1 MRIEDT
7 QVSNKTIPSLY
18 TQTDDSV
25 ENNKSN
31 NIESRTP
38 LFTKIQL
45 KNISVNSKKSAA
57 ISVRINI
64 NNPEIYVSNRS
75 TKRNIIAYQSF
86 KTGYFI
92 DEKSDVNPYVKF
104 RYEAL
109 NYANDEFY
117 SKIIELKNLE
127 SKDPEDYASKYK
139 PIKQIND
146 EINEYLDD
154 LVDFYIDLQ
163 KQIDTIIPKDLP
175 NVNEYVKYKDDI
187 IGKKEYYTQDLPY
200 KNPKNQTLTEE
211 QKQLVDQFLDVF
223 VDEYNKK
230 KLAWYFG
237 AILSNVSLSDE
248 TISKLMIVTSESGG
262 SGKSTLINALAKG
275 LLTNPYIQIVS
286 NFDEYFST
294 TDKFSTSSLVPCRL
308 TIFSEAEFNGTFG
321 MKEEHD
327 FSGLDKSSIKAWI
340 TEGTISVERKY
351 EEKKQKQMNGLG
363 IILTNHPPVVSA
375 RDLTR
380 RFLSVVIKSGDMITD
395 KSKKLKM
402 NKHEVYKYIEDNA
415 QAFANYFVLFYNIN
429 KTRYQS
435 LDYDFED
442 TQLDISESSSLY
454 DNNIK
459 EEKSQLNQLS
469 IIDRITQI
477 CIDNNIKHKKIIELL
492 IESQS
497 QSNKN
502 IKWCDSYVRINS
514 SRTFFKKLDAFPL
527 KKQLIELYGLPKKS
541 NGIRWIIIPK

>member
-1 MRIEDT
+1 ML
-7 QVSNKTIPSLY
+7 IPYFLN
-18 TQTDDSV
+18 D
-25 ENNKSN
+25 
-31 NIESRTP
+31 P
-38 LFTKIQL
+38 KIT
-45 KNISVNSKKSAA
+45 NISINAKKPAQ
-57 ISVRINI
+57 IKINLNI
-64 NNPEIYVSNRS
+64 DHPYLYVSNRA
-75 TKRNIIAYQSF
+75 TK
-86 KTGYFI
+86 KEVLGFI
-92 DEKSDVNPYVKF
+92 DPKTDLFVIKQNNKNKKSIFPNDLF
-104 RYEAL
+104 RQLACEH
-109 NYANDEFY
+109 ANDFITEFIM
-117 SKIIELKNLE
+117 KMKALHEA
-127 SKDPEDYASKYK
+127 DPQDYDSKYK
-139 PIKQIND
+139 PLMQLNNELSECLEFRHEFYRNLQQQLD
-146 EINEYLDD
+146 DVTYRELPLLNEYLLFND
-154 LVDFYIDLQ
+154 
-163 KQIDTIIPKDLP
+163 DTI
-175 NVNEYVKYKDDI
+175 NEFQFVTSK
-187 IGKKEYYTQDLPY
+187 LPY
-200 KNPKNQTLTEE
+200 NNPKNQTLTDN
-211 QKQLVDQFLDVF
+211 QKQLVDKFLDVF
-223 VDEYNKK
+223 LDDYNKK

-237 AILSNVSLSDE
+237 AILSNVPLSDE

-294 TDKFSTSSLVPCRL
+294 TDKFSTSALTPCRL

-321 MKEEHD
+321 MKEDHD
-327 FSGLDKSSIKAWI
+327 FSGLDKSAIKAWI
-340 TEGTISVERKY
+340 TEGSMSIERKY

-415 QAFANYFVLFYNIN
+415 QAFANYFVLFYTIN

-435 LDYDFED
+435 LDYDYED

-454 DNNIK
+454 DNNTK
-459 EEKSQLNQLS
+459 EENSQLNQLS

-492 IESQS
+492 IDSQS
-497 QSNKN
+497 QPNKN
-502 IKWCDSYVRINS
+502 IKWYDSCVRINS

-527 KKQLIELYGLPKKS
+527 KNKLIDLYGYPQKS
-541 NGIRWIIIPK
+541 NGIRWITIPK